1 MEYIL
6 CEECKNKGKC
16 KPDIIHYIQTEDSLG
31 VRYEAD
37 VWRCTQYSPKVKVID
52 RVRLRDMSI
61 NNHDLEGLV
70 RRLMREDKRSG
81 E

>member
-16 KPDIIHYIQTEDSLG
+16 KPDIIHYIQTEENYGILY
-31 VRYEAD
+31 RAD

-81 E
+81 R